1 MGNRNKRGLCN
12 HWEFNWVMVKTNLR
26 VTNKMVLPT
35 NTNLKTINGESLIE
49 LRESGNIVIGGNT
62 TTLLTTATTDT
73 TIVDVLITGT
83 VVGILGDGGQTWITG
98 FTSVGNTV
106 TLTDGTSFAISQ
118 PYLIFIQ

>member
-1 MGNRNKRGLCN
+1 MSISQKYHNI
-12 HWEFNWVMVKTNLR
+12 WELVKWIFTKQDLLVSGVNI
-26 VTNKMVLPT
+26 
-35 NTNLKTINGESLIE
+35 KTINGNTL
-49 LRESGNIVIGGNT
+49 LGSGDLVIGGNT

-83 VVGILGDGGQTWITG
+83 VVGILGDGGQTWVTG

-106 TLTDGTSFAISQ
+106 TLIDGTSFAISQ